1 MLKSIIIFVIKK
13 KTEEGIL
20 HRDPTIVVPFAG
32 VCDTS
37 RCQDIFV
44 YLRPES
50 NGIAVESALMKGV
63 SKIHDW
69 QKTVNL
75 VYLAN
80 LPGDF
85 LNEKGVVE
93 EHYNTRIKFARKGKS
108 LFTPY
113 MKGVFADKYKIPFTE
128 AKIIGAYE
136 ALSLLGLNEDELFK
150 LWVDLDD
157 MLIVNGQTVKKIG
170 RYYVVN
176 SDIPSILNKNN
187 AETDIAVMIFRT
199 VLWGKDFYNVILK
212 MTDVLLEEGIL
223 HSESQFSH
231 VFHYSKGP
239 FEQILDAV
247 GFLYDSQGN
256 HLPLDRIRFFNFLLE
271 KGLSK
276 KEIDYFIRQPLL
288 QFRTED
294 GRIEEKSIFQ
304 VTKDLSYEDSWKI
317 IQSASA
323 QVLLK

>member
-1 MLKSIIIFVIKK
+1 M
-13 KTEEGIL
+13 EEGIL
-20 HRDPTIVVPFAG
+20 HRDPTIVVPFNG
-32 VCDTS
+32 VCNTS
-37 RCQDIFV
+37 QYQDIFV
-44 YLRPES
+44 YLRPEC
-50 NGIAVESALMKGV
+50 NGVAVESALMKGV
-63 SKIHDW
+63 SKIPNW

-113 MKGVFADKYKIPFTE
+113 MEDVFSAFYKISFTD
-128 AKIIGAYE
+128 ARIIGAYS
-136 ALSLLGLNEDELFK
+136 ALSMLGLNEDELFK
-150 LWVDLDD
+150 LWVDLND
-157 MLIVNGQTVKKIG
+157 MLIVNGQIVKKIG
-170 RYYVVN
+170 QYYVVN
-176 SDIPSILNKNN
+176 SDIPAILHKNN
-187 AETDIAVMIFRT
+187 EKTDIAVMIFRT

-212 MTDVLLEEGIL
+212 MTDVLLEKGIL

-247 GFLYDSQGN
+247 GFLYDSKGN
-256 HLPLDRIRFFNFLLE
+256 HLPLDHISFFNFLLD
-271 KGLSK
+271 KGLSA
-276 KEIDYFIRQPLL
+276 KEIDYFIRQPLF
-288 QFRTED
+288 QFRMED

-317 IQSASA
+317 IQSVSA

>member
-1 MLKSIIIFVIKK
+1 M
-13 KTEEGIL
+13 EEGVL
-20 HRDPTIVVPFAG
+20 HRDPTIVVPFDG
-32 VCDTS
+32 ICNTS
-37 RCQDIFV
+37 QHQDIFV
-44 YLRPES
+44 YLRPEC
-50 NGIAVESALMKGV
+50 NGVAVESALMKGV
-63 SKIHDW
+63 SKIPNW

-113 MKGVFADKYKIPFTE
+113 MEDVFSAFYKISFTD
-128 AKIIGAYE
+128 ARIIGAYS
-136 ALSLLGLNEDELFK
+136 ALSMLGLNEDELFK
-150 LWVDLDD
+150 LWVDLND
-157 MLIVNGQTVKKIG
+157 MLIVNGQIVKKIG
-170 RYYVVN
+170 QYYVVN
-176 SDIPSILNKNN
+176 SDIPAILHKNN
-187 AETDIAVMIFRT
+187 EKTDIAVMIFRT

-212 MTDVLLEEGIL
+212 MTDVLLEKGIL

-247 GFLYDSQGN
+247 GFLYDSKGN
-256 HLPLDRIRFFNFLLE
+256 HLPLDHISFFNFLLD
-271 KGLSK
+271 KGLSA
-276 KEIDYFIRQPLL
+276 KEIDYFIRQPLF
-288 QFRTED
+288 QFRMED

-317 IQSASA
+317 IQSVSA

>member
-1 MLKSIIIFVIKK
+1 M
-13 KTEEGIL
+13 EEDIL
-20 HRDPTIVVPFAG
+20 HRNPTIVVPFDG

-50 NGIAVESALMKGV
+50 NGVAVESALMKGV
-63 SKIHDW
+63 SKIPNW

-113 MKGVFADKYKIPFTE
+113 MKDVFTGFYKIPFTD
-128 AKIIGAYE
+128 AKIIGAYN
-136 ALSLLGLNEDELFK
+136 AMLLLGLNEDELFK

-157 MLIVNGQTVKKIG
+157 MLIINGQTIKKIG
-170 RYYVVN
+170 QYYVVN

-187 AETDIAVMIFRT
+187 KETDIAVMIFRT

-212 MTDVLLEEGIL
+212 MTEVLLEENIL

-247 GFLYDSQGN
+247 GFLYDSKGN
-256 HLPLDRIRFFNFLLE
+256 HLPLDRIRFFNFLLD
-271 KGLSK
+271 KGLSV
-276 KEIDYFIRQPLL
+276 KEIDHFIKQPLL
-288 QFRTED
+288 QFRKED
-294 GRIEEKSIFQ
+294 GSLEEKSIFQ